1 MMSTSTGNQITNN
14 AIGADDAGGIIERA
28 IAEVCAKT
36 GWRLREEK
44 PLYSGYFYDRKKVGS
59 FIVRVI
65 NDRQE
70 VAVLK
75 LQLRPL
81 AYDEGMVIRHVQ
93 SQIRTNHVRLPI
105 LLKDEPWEEGR
116 GYGYLLMEDASE
128 FNRLWKDRLPTEEER
143 KTYTEFLDIFMHDV
157 LPIEAFLPMPETSLR
172 EKYQEGLTHF
182 SEIARVSTYHHIEDG
197 EVERMKTAYSEI
209 LGRIELGGSHF
220 THGHLSGMDVFR
232 DPSNG
237 TYVLFSNL
245 MWSFR
250 PTLYEVIFPFWVDV
264 MGIRDKNVSAD
275 DVMERVYRW
284 AESWKDVM
292 QEDPLERPLFWFLVL
307 ERSMM
312 TVMLDLGASQ
322 WLEGEI
328 QEKQAL
334 LNAWKDLFWK
344 IRETRLKDL

>member
-1 MMSTSTGNQITNN
+1 
-14 AIGADDAGGIIERA
+14 
-28 IAEVCAKT
+28 
-36 GWRLREEK
+36 
-44 PLYSGYFYDRKKVGS
+44 
-59 FIVRVI
+59 
-65 NDRQE
+65 
-70 VAVLK
+70 
-75 LQLRPL
+75 
-81 AYDEGMVIRHVQ
+81 VIRHVQ
-93 SQIRTNHVRLPI
+93 SQIRTNRVRLPI
-105 LLKDEPWEEGR
+105 LLEDEPWEEGR

-182 SEIARVSTYHHIEDG
+182 SEIARVSAHHHIEDG

-209 LGRIELGGSHF
+209 LGGIELGGFHF

-250 PTLYEVIFPFWVDV
+250 PTFYEIIFPFWVDV

-275 DVMERVYRW
+275 DVMERVHRW

-292 QEDPLERPLFWFLVL
+292 QEDPLDYPLFWFLVL

-322 WLEGEI
+322 WLEGEV

-344 IRETRLKDL
+344 IRASSTQANQKDLDTR